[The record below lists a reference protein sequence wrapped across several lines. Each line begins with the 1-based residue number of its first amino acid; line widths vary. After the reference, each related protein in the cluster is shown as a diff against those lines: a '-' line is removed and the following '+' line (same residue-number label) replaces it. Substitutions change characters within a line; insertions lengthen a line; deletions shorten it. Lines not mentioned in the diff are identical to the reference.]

1 MALPPPEPPL
11 PGFQAAYPIIAALD
25 LLGRRWILRI
35 LWELRVGA
43 RGFRALQG
51 FCDDMSPSMLSQRLT
66 LLQTTKLIRHTA
78 EGTYGLTATGQELLR
93 ALAPVRDWADQWA
106 AEVRAQDQQ
115 GQQDQQDQ
123 QDQLAREEDAPERA
137 DASSAMPLP
146 TPPPSGS
153 ATPTRVMPR
162 LSVNDI
168 HEALAFYEQLGFH
181 ATFAS
186 HDFALVKRGA
196 VELQLSCTLVDPLAN
211 QSACWIGVTDIEA
224 IYQQVRATNPSAIPP
239 RAHLANKPWGF
250 KEFAVVDPSGVR
262 ITFGEPLAEP
272 GSPH

>member
-1 MALPPPEPPL
+1 MALPPPEPSL
-11 PGFQAAYPIIAALD
+11 PGFQAAYPIMAALD

-35 LWELRVGA
+35 LWELRDGA

-78 EGTYGLTATGQELLR
+78 EGAYGLTATGQELLR

-106 AEVRAQDQQ
+106 AEVRAQ
-115 GQQDQQDQ
+115 GPQDQQDQ
-123 QDQLAREEDAPERA
+123 HAQPAREVDAPARA
-137 DASSAMPLP
+137 DGSSAMPLP

-153 ATPTRVMPR
+153 AKLTRVMPR
-162 LSVNDI
+162 LAVNDI

-181 ATFAS
+181 ATFSS
-186 HDFALVKRGA
+186 HEFAIVKRGA

-211 QSACWIGVTDIEA
+211 QSACWIGVTDIA
-224 IYQQVRATNPSAIPP
+224 ALYQQVQATNPRAIPP
-239 RAHLANKPWGF
+239 RAHLASKPWGF
-250 KEFAVVDPSGVR
+250 KEFAVVDPSGVL
-262 ITFGEPLAEP
+262 ITFGEPLAAP
-272 GSPH
+272 DSPQ